1 MNDLEKNSQGRVR
14 VGDGDSL
21 VYAADIGPRDDNL
34 AALAEFAR
42 GARLLI
48 IETHYR
54 DAERGLAERNA
65 HLTAADAGRVARAA
79 GVRAVAPLHLSP
91 RYEDAADAVLDELAR
106 AADPVPLEL
115 LA

>member
-1 MNDLEKNSQGRVR
+1 M
-14 VGDGDSL
+14 
-21 VYAADIGPRDDNL
+21 
-34 AALAEFAR
+34 F
-42 GARLLI
+42 
-48 IETHYR
+48 
-54 DAERGLAERNA
+54 AERNA